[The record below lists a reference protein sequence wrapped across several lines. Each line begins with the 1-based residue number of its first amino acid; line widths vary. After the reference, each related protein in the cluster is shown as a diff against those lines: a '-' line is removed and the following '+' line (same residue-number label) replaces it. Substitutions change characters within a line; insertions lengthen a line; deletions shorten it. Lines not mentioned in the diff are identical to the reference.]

1 MATAEGRGGSS
12 FGGGAPGADFSGVG
26 EGDASFS
33 SGSGDDTFGY
43 NDGYG
48 SGGMGGTNLSLP
60 SYTPPGVITEA
71 TRVGLDPSN
80 FAKQVSATD
89 NATYD
94 RLQRER
100 NTFGI
105 GPWGTAAKA
114 AGWFVNPFAGLALA
128 GAGYLADKSQGN
140 KDLVSLD
147 TGTGKFGGTLFDGVA
162 PETSGNLASST
173 PANSMIGAN
182 TTPGDTFTDIYGGSG
197 YDDLGQM
204 LSAAP
209 PQAAPAPSAT
219 SDASNRAYSSVLQNP
234 SYDVAEN
241 FRSAGGRR
249 KSYAVGGEI
258 TPNGPPG
265 LQPQGGAPMSND
277 MLSQE
282 VSRFAQAQPQE
293 MAQIKQ
299 AMIETLQSGELDQQ
313 GLNMVTQLAKA
324 AAQNPQL
331 YPQLRQFAIQQGL
344 ADETDMPPEYDQGLI
359 FAVLLAGQSISAEM
373 SGQAPVTPGV
383 PMSDGQA
390 PIAGMAL
397 GGALP
402 KESKNA
408 DGSIPI
414 NAHEG
419 EFMFPK
425 EARDFYGT
433 EKLDKMIA
441 KAREAK
447 NPTPPDG
454 DKKGMDPNA
463 APTYLG

>member
-1 MATAEGRGGSS
+1 
-12 FGGGAPGADFSGVG
+12 
-26 EGDASFS
+26 
-33 SGSGDDTFGY
+33 
-43 NDGYG
+43 
-48 SGGMGGTNLSLP
+48 
-60 SYTPPGVITEA
+60 
-71 TRVGLDPSN
+71 VGLDPGYLSHLSYD
-80 FAKQVSATD
+80 ADTAT
-89 NATYD
+89 ATKAMN
-94 RLQRER
+94 ER
-100 NTFGI
+100 NTFGM
-105 GPWGTAAKA
+105 GPWGAAAKV
-114 AGWFVNPFAGLALA
+114 AGLFVNPFAGLALA
-128 GAGYLADKSQGN
+128 GAGYLADEAQGN
-140 KDLVSLD
+140 KDLVSLN
-147 TGTGKFGGTLFDGVA
+147 TGTGEFGGTLFDGVA

-173 PANSMIGAN
+173 PANSMIGAS
-182 TTPGDTFTDIYGGSG
+182 TSPGDTFTDIYGGSG
-197 YDDLGQM
+197 YDDLGRV

-209 PQAAPAPSAT
+209 PQAAPAAPASPTT
-219 SDASNRAYSSVLQNP
+219 SGVSNKAYSSVLQNP

-249 KSYAVGGEI
+249 KSYASGGEI

-265 LQPQGGAPMSND
+265 LQPQGGAPMSSD

-433 EKLDKMIA
+433 EKLNKMIA
-441 KAREAK
+441 KAREAE
-447 NPTPPDG
+447 NPSLTDG
-454 DKKGMDPNA
+454 NKRGMDPNA
-463 APTYLG
+463 APTYLS